1 MQNKPPLPWVT
12 EINPF
17 KTENEKYFEVSV
29 SILHSGFIKIDKG
42 IPQALRLNEIFE
54 ISKRSEK

>member
-1 MQNKPPLPWVT
+1 MT

-17 KTENEKYFEVSV
+17 KTENEKYVEVSE
-29 SILHSGFIKIDKG
+29 SILHSYFIKIDKG
-42 IPQALRLNEIFE
+42 IPQALRLNEIVE

>member
-1 MQNKPPLPWVT
+1 VT

-17 KTENEKYFEVSV
+17 KTENEKYVEVSE
-29 SILHSGFIKIDKG
+29 SILHSCFIKIAKG
-42 IPQALRLNEIFE
+42 IPQALRLNEVFE